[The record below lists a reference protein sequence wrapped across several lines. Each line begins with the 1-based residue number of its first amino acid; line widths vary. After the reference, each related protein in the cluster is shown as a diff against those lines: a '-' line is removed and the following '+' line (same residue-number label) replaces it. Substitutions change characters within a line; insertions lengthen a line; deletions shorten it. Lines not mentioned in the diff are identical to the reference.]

1 MSALIS
7 ARYSQGHT
15 YASQIVGLAYPRRS
29 ASGSNSFVAG
39 LAVMTSWG
47 CYGDNG
53 AEIQAKSGRRK
64 TTLPHKGWI
73 KVEFA
78 GVVVAGAARFGV
90 VRVSHESLRARF
102 NNRHARVRMGSEAH
116 PTIRSGEGG
125 WGPPS
130 PARYMCN
137 DAGCFAWRER
147 PALASHG
154 RLGRDIGYKG
164 RMPSP
169 RPILVVLGFEL
180 GVDHVVAAFAF
191 DLAFL
196 GRGLGL

>member
-1 MSALIS
+1 MGSWRGRWGFALIGS
-7 ARYSQGHT
+7 RMNPSVRALTQARLEPH
-15 YASQIVGLAYPRRS
+15 GL
-29 ASGSNSFVAG
+29 
-39 LAVMTSWG
+39 
-47 CYGDNG
+47 
-53 AEIQAKSGRRK
+53 K
-64 TTLPHKGWI
+64 
-73 KVEFA
+73 
-78 GVVVAGAARFGV
+78 
-90 VRVSHESLRARF
+90 
-102 NNRHARVRMGSEAH
+102 AH

-180 GVDHVVAAFAF
+180 GVNHVVAAFMF

-196 GRGLGL
+196 GRGLGSRRTAVSAVT

>member
-1 MSALIS
+1 MLCARRIALQPRRVCLAHPLFS
-7 ARYSQGHT
+7 SRVWPARLPGSTIATMERENKRKAAGEKRRFRIKGG
-15 YASQIVGLAYPRRS
+15 SKLNLRVWSWRGPRGLALF
-29 ASGSNSFVAG
+29 GSRMNP
-39 LAVMTSWG
+39 
-47 CYGDNG
+47 
-53 AEIQAKSGRRK
+53 SGRAL
-64 TTLPHKGWI
+64 TTGTLGSAWALKPILRFVRAK
-73 KVEFA
+73 A
-78 GVVVAGAARFGV
+78 VA
-90 VRVSHESLRARF
+90 
-102 NNRHARVRMGSEAH
+102 
-116 PTIRSGEGG
+116 
-125 WGPPS
+125 GPPS
-130 PARYMCN
+130 PARRMCN